1 MINFPIYPSLIKK
14 VCLNDILYKLLLVS
28 MNFFNFPITILFILI
43 RIKKSY
49 YSLKT
54 YENLIG

>member
-43 RIKKSY
+43 KINKSY